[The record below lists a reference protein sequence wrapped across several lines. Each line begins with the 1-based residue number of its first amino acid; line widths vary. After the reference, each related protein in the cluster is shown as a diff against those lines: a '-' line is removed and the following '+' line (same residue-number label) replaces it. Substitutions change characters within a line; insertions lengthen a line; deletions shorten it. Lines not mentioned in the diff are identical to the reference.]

1 MMVADAIVVLVE
13 GFFIIFLLF
22 FLLFIFVLKLLLPSY
37 GNKNRDKFQV
47 RIPSL
52 DSKTGIE
59 QSLFISSSYCKNYS
73 AL

>member
-1 MMVADAIVVLVE
+1 MAADAIVILVE
-13 GFFIIFLLF
+13 GFFNIFF
-22 FLLFIFVLKLLLPSY
+22 VVFLLFIFVLRLLLPSY

-59 QSLFISSSYCKNYS
+59 QSLFISSSYYKNYS